1 MQLRAPSAPDQA
13 VGQRELVAA
22 GPAALAG
29 ALAAGTALAAGE
41 LAGAAVGRRPSLVTA
56 VGDQFID
63 RFAASLKDLAVRLFG
78 TNDKIAL
85 IAGIVLVS
93 LTLGAAFGL
102 VARRRFWLAA
112 VALVA
117 FGGVGLWSGLQDPLG
132 DTATAWTSVV
142 VAVAVGIATLWLLL
156 RIAPRSTVRTDTG
169 GVDAGRV
176 ADDSTSQVSI
186 EDPRRPHVARRAFL
200 GWSGAV
206 GAWAALAAAGS
217 HGLRTRS
224 TVEGERVTLDLP
236 QPVRSTP
243 APATQPTAIEEL
255 EANGLTPYTVPNDDF
270 YRIDT
275 ALIVP
280 QVEVASW
287 RLRIDGMVD
296 RPYEL
301 THDELLDMDLIE
313 VPVTLACVSNEV
325 GGDLIGNAA
334 WLGVPLHRLL
344 ERAGVQPDAT
354 QIVGE
359 SVDGFTAG
367 FPTEMASDGRTALVA
382 VGMNGEPL
390 PTRHGYPARLVV
402 SGLYGYVSATKWL
415 NRIRLT
421 TWEDFDG
428 YWVPRG
434 WDKEAPIKISS
445 RIDVPASQRIPAGR
459 TPVAGVAWS
468 PSIGIA
474 SVEVSV
480 DGGAWQPARLG
491 ETASE
496 DTWVQWVY
504 EWEATPGSHELQARA
519 TDTTGLTQT
528 GERQAPAPNGATGWH
543 TRTIDVEDA

>member
-1 MQLRAPSAPDQA
+1 M
-13 VGQRELVAA
+13 GQRELVAA
-22 GPAALAG
+22 VPAALAG
-29 ALAAGTALAAGE
+29 ALAAGAALAAGE
-41 LAGAAVGRRPSLVTA
+41 LVGAAMGRRPSLVTA

-63 RFAASLKDLAVRLFG
+63 RFAASLKDLAIRLFG

-85 IAGIVLVS
+85 IVGIVLLS
-93 LTLGAAFGL
+93 LALGAVFGL
-102 VARRRFWLAA
+102 VARRRFWVA
-112 VALVA
+112 VAGLVF

-156 RIAPRSTVRTDTG
+156 RIAPRTTVSAGTPG
-169 GVDAGRV
+169 IDAGHL
-176 ADDSTSQVSI
+176 DDDNTDRISV

-206 GAWAALAAAGS
+206 GTWAALAAAGA

-243 APATQPTAIEEL
+243 VPRTQPAAIEEL
-255 EANGLTPYTVPNDDF
+255 VASGLSPYTVPNDNF

-280 QVEVASW
+280 QVEVESW
-287 RLRIDGMVD
+287 RLRVDGMVD

-301 THDELLDMDLIE
+301 THDELLDMDLVE

-325 GGDLIGNAA
+325 GGDLIGNAT
-334 WLGVPLHRLL
+334 WLGAPLQELL
-344 ERAGVQPDAT
+344 ERAGVQPGAT

-367 FPTEMASDGRTALVA
+367 FPTELALDGRTALVA

-421 TWEDFDG
+421 TWDDFDG
-428 YWVPRG
+428 YWIPRG
-434 WDKEAPIKISS
+434 WAKEAPIKISS
-445 RIDVPASQRIPAGR
+445 RIDVPARQRIPAGR

-474 SVEVSV
+474 SVEVRV
-480 DGGAWQPARLG
+480 DGGAWDSARLG
-491 ETASE
+491 ETANE

-504 EWEATPGSHELQARA
+504 EWEAAPGSHELQVRA

-528 GERQAPAPNGATGWH
+528 GERQAPAPDGATGWH

>member
-1 MQLRAPSAPDQA
+1 M
-13 VGQRELVAA
+13 GQRELVAA
-22 GPAALAG
+22 APAALAG
-29 ALAAGTALAAGE
+29 ALAAGAALAAGE
-41 LAGAAVGRRPSLVTA
+41 LAGAAMGRRPSLVTA

-63 RFAASLKDLAVRLFG
+63 RFAASLKDLAIRLFG

-85 IAGIVLVS
+85 IVGIVLLS
-93 LTLGAAFGL
+93 LALGAVFGL
-102 VARRRFWLAA
+102 VARRRFWVA
-112 VALVA
+112 VAGLVV

-156 RIAPRSTVRTDTG
+156 RIAPRTTVSAGTPG
-169 GVDAGRV
+169 LDAGHV
-176 ADDSTSQVSI
+176 DDDNTNRISV

-206 GAWAALAAAGS
+206 GTWAALAAAGA

-243 APATQPTAIEEL
+243 VPPTQPAAIEDL
-255 EANGLTPYTVPNDDF
+255 VASGLSPYTMPNDDF

-280 QVEVASW
+280 QVEVESW
-287 RLRIDGMVD
+287 RLRVDGMVD

-301 THDELLDMDLIE
+301 THDELLDMDLVE

-325 GGDLIGNAA
+325 GGDLIGNAT
-334 WLGVPLHRLL
+334 WLGAPLQGLL
-344 ERAGVQPDAT
+344 ERAGVQPGAT

-367 FPTEMASDGRTALVA
+367 FPTELALDGRTALVA
-382 VGMNGEPL
+382 VGMNGEAL

-415 NRIRLT
+415 DRIRLT

-428 YWVPRG
+428 YWIPRG
-434 WDKEAPIKISS
+434 WAKEAPIKISS
-445 RIDVPASQRIPAGR
+445 RIDVPASRGIPAGR

-474 SVEVSV
+474 SVEVRV
-480 DGGAWQPARLG
+480 DGGAWHSARLG

-504 EWEATPGSHELQARA
+504 EWEAAPGSHELQVRA

-528 GERQAPAPNGATGWH
+528 GERQAPAPDGATGWH